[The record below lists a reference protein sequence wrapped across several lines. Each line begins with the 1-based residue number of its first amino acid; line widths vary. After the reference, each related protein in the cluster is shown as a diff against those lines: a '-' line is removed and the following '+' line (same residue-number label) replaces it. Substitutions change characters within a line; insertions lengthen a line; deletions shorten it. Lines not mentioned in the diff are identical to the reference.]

1 MSSGKSVV
9 VEQARKRFY
18 VAPKLTSHGAVTD
31 LTQAA
36 SMGTQETFVTGCN
49 SMTNSAPNSA
59 LCMIFS
65 DVRTKQNIRHVGT
78 YCEGVGLFLYEYKPE
93 FKATGGAG
101 TFLGVMA
108 QDLLRDYADAVVTL
122 DNGYYAVD
130 YLRLRKLRH

>member
-49 SMTNSAPNSA
+49 SMTNSAPSSA

-65 DVRTKQNIRHVGT
+65 DVRTKQNIRRVGT

-93 FKATGGAG
+93 FKATGGVG

-108 QDLLRDYADAVVTL
+108 QDLLREYADAVVTL

-130 YLRLRKLRH
+130 YLRLRNLRH

>member
-36 SMGTQETFVTGCN
+36 SMGTQETFLTGCT
-49 SMTNSAPNSA
+49 SMTNSAPSSF
-59 LCMIFS
+59 LCMLS

-108 QDLLRDYADAVVTL
+108 QDLLRDYTEAVVIL
-122 DNGYYAVD
+122 DNGYYGVD
-130 YLRLRKLRH
+130 YSRLRKLRH